1 MSEIL
6 AGARISDIFY
16 ILCNLL
22 SVSLTVTLILPPT
35 GGGRWGLYVGEA
47 GGGLNFLT
55 TFVEEL
61 ADFLLTTACNSYAAG
76 TSELQYAVFVGV
88 AYAVEHV
95 KYLVGSA
102 LCHNDAESL
111 VYLSDACIG
120 MTDDA

>member
-6 AGARISDIFY
+6 AGARISDIFI
-16 ILCNLL
+16 ILCNQFL
-22 SVSLTVTLILPPT
+22 VSLIVTLFLPH
-35 GGGRWGLYVGEA
+35 GGGRCGLYVGEA
-47 GGGLNFLT
+47 GGGLNLLT
-55 TFVEEL
+55 TLVEEL
-61 ADFLLTTACNSYAAG
+61 ADFLLTAACNSYAAG

-111 VYLSDACIG
+111 VYLRDACIG
-120 MTDDA
+120 MTNDA

>member
-6 AGARISDIFY
+6 AGARISDIFI
-16 ILCNLL
+16 ILCNQF
-22 SVSLTVTLILPPT
+22 SVSLIVTLSLPH

-47 GGGLNFLT
+47 GGGLNLLAAL
-55 TFVEEL
+55 VKEL
-61 ADFLLTTACNSYAAG
+61 ADLLLTAACNSYAAG

-95 KYLVGSA
+95 KNLVGSA

-111 VYLSDACIG
+111 VYLSDACVG
-120 MTDDA
+120 MSYDA

>member
-22 SVSLTVTLILPPT
+22 SVSLNVTLFLPPT
-35 GGGRWGLYVGEA
+35 GEA